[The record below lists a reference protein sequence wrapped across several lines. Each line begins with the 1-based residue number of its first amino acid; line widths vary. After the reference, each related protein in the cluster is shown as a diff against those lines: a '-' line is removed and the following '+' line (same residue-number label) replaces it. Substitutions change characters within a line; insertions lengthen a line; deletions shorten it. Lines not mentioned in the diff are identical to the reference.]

1 MHNNDSTHRHCQK
14 DERYYEAYLSHHTI
28 SRRGLLRGLLGGN
41 TKQEKRLKNRPPFAA
56 KEALL
61 LQVCHG
67 CADCIDAC
75 PYGLLRLVEGKPVLE
90 IDFSACDFCGKCAEA
105 CTTGALHRAFS
116 ADTELRPIFSE
127 KCLIT
132 QGQSCSECQQKCPQ
146 HALSIQH
153 KQLVVSPDC
162 HGCGQCKISC
172 MLGAIT
178 LSRKV

>member
-1 MHNNDSTHRHCQK
+1 M
-14 DERYYEAYLSHHTI
+14 
-28 SRRGLLRGLLGGN
+28 
-41 TKQEKRLKNRPPFAA
+41 
-56 KEALL
+56 
-61 LQVCHG
+61 CHG
-67 CADCIDAC
+67 CADCIGAC

-153 KQLVVSPDC
+153 KQLVVSPAC

>member
-1 MHNNDSTHRHCQK
+1 M
-14 DERYYEAYLSHHTI
+14 
-28 SRRGLLRGLLGGN
+28 
-41 TKQEKRLKNRPPFAA
+41 
-56 KEALL
+56 
-61 LQVCHG
+61 CHG
-67 CADCIDAC
+67 CADCIDVC
-75 PYGLLRLVEGKPVLE
+75 PYGLLRLVEGKPVLD

-127 KCLIT
+127 KCLVT

-153 KQLVVSPDC
+153 KQLVVSPAC

-172 MLGAIT
+172 MVGAIT